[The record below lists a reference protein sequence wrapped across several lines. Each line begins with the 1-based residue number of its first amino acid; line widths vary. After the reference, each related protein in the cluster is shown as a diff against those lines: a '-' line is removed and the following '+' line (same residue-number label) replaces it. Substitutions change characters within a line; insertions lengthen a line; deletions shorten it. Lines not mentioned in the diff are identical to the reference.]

1 MNDIVAAYLSH
12 RFKWRPV
19 DATFMG
25 DTAHDHLM
33 PPVASGCI
41 EQELDEIA
49 QLIAVTASDTAAHS
63 HDRRMIAAELKLE
76 QARLISRPRHHNPA
90 WHTGEV
96 GFGIISLLL
105 PQSAPWRQDSI
116 RTRLLAIPQFLVD
129 GRALIGKQP
138 APSGWVE
145 RACNEA
151 RALGMFFREDIK
163 LHDGWST
170 AWEAPALAAAVALD
184 SFAESLT
191 DLTDADPA
199 CHADHLALVLQE
211 CHVLPLTCDDALAQ
225 AGAAFSRCGEEL
237 VEMASEIDPAKPWQ
251 AQLAALSKLHPA
263 TSQDVIKSYR
273 HWDAMARDAAEA
285 NGLVT
290 PERDYGLEYREMH
303 DCFARIAASTYFL
316 FYRSPPG
323 LNPGGGSVYWVMPSK
338 DGDLSNHSDAM
349 VKAIHAVHHGS
360 VGHHTQNA
368 RARSAPSRL
377 GRIAAT
383 DCAMGL
389 ALPGALTLVEGWACH
404 VEDLMMEAPGFY
416 TAAEKL
422 LLKSFE
428 RRNAASV
435 LVDLNLHLG
444 NWTMQEAERF
454 YAEDA
459 GFAPARVHGE
469 VVRNS
474 MLPGSRATYWLGVE
488 GIRELRKQW
497 RGTTLEFHN
506 ALLSH
511 GHVPLA
517 YVREAMADA
526 GQLTA

>member
-1 MNDIVAAYLSH
+1 MTDIVDAYLSH

-25 DTAHDHLM
+25 DTAHDHLL
-33 PPVASGCI
+33 PPVNSNCI
-41 EQELDEIA
+41 EHEQAEIA
-49 QLIAVTASDTAAHS
+49 ELIDAAASDTAAHP

-76 QARLISRPRHHNPA
+76 QARLASRPRHHNPA
-90 WHTGEV
+90 WYTGEV
-96 GFGIISLLL
+96 GFGIVSLLL
-105 PQSAPWRQDSI
+105 PQSAPWRQDAI
-116 RTRLLAIPQFLVD
+116 RARLLSVPQFLLG
-129 GRALIGKQP
+129 GRVLIGEQP
-138 APSGWVE
+138 TPSGWVE

-151 RALGMFFREDIK
+151 RALGIFFREDIR
-163 LHDGWST
+163 LHEGWSPEW
-170 AWEAPALAAAVALD
+170 AAPARAAAVALD
-184 SFAESLT
+184 TFSDTLHGLS
-191 DLTDADPA
+191 DADPA
-199 CHADHLALVLQE
+199 CLSDHLELVFKE
-211 CHVLPLTCDDALAQ
+211 CHVLPLTCSDALAS
-225 AGAAFSRCGEEL
+225 AEAAFSRCGEEL
-237 VEMASEIDPAKPWQ
+237 VEMAHKIDPETPWQ

-263 TSQDVIKSYR
+263 TSEDVIKSYR
-273 HWDAMARDAAEA
+273 HWDTVARDAAEE

-290 PERDYGLEYREMH
+290 PERDYGLEYRDLP
-303 DCFARIAASTYFL
+303 DCFRRIAASTYFL

-323 LNPGGGSVYWVMPSK
+323 LNPGEGSVYWVMPSK
-338 DGDLSNHSDAM
+338 DGELSNHSDAM

-416 TAAEKL
+416 TDAEML

-454 YAEDA
+454 YAEKA

-474 MLPGSRATYWLGVE
+474 MFPGSRATYWLGVE

-497 RGTTLEFHN
+497 RGTTLEFHD

-517 YVREAMADA
+517 FVRDAMAEA